1 MAKFIS
7 GALLSALLILG
18 WQKFTSEDEAK
29 TTPKDTISVQLADQI
44 IEIPDTT
51 RKDSVK

>member
-18 WQKFTSEDEAK
+18 WQRFTSEDEV
-29 TTPKDTISVQLADQI
+29 TTPKDTISVRLADQI